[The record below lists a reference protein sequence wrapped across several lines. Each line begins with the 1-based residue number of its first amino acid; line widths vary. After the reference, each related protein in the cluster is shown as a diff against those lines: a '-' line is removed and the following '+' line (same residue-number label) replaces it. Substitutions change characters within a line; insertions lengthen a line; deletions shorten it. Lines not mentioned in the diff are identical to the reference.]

1 MYFKKVLFGL
11 SPTEV
16 KKYISTLEKQLN
28 ERKGNIQKL
37 EQQILMLEFEN
48 DDLEL
53 KLRIANEIL
62 QYRVQDRFQIR
73 NPSLF
78 FVMRK

>member
-16 KKYISTLEKQLN
+16 KKYISTLEKQLS

-62 QYRVQDRFQIR
+62 QYRVQGQVS
-73 NPSLF
+73 N
-78 FVMRK
+78 

>member
-62 QYRVQDRFQIR
+62 QYRVQGQVS
-73 NPSLF
+73 N
-78 FVMRK
+78 